1 MIYVLT
7 ITLLALAILTI
18 VTLIKIQGSSPIF
31 WILVPLLIFNIG
43 FTWIV
48 MYDLK
53 GWPVDAMPPNDSTFY
68 NSIMSKPDIYVV
80 AKPKD
85 ANEPRFYVI
94 PFTEENAEQVK
105 NAGQMKERGQIVII
119 KQERDNFKAEVFD
132 HTTENKKEL
141 TN

>member
-53 GWPVDAMPPNDSTFY
+53 GWPVNTMPPNDSTFY
-68 NSIMSKPDIYVV
+68 SSILSKPDIYVV

-85 ANEPRFYVI
+85 ASEPRFYVI

-105 NAGQMKERGQIVII
+105 KAGQMKERGQIVII

>member
-31 WILVPLLIFNIG
+31 WILVPLLIFNVG

-53 GWPVDAMPPNDSTFY
+53 GWPVDTMPPNESTFY
-68 NSIMSKPDIYVV
+68 SSILSKPDIYIV
-80 AKPKD
+80 AKPSD
-85 ANEPRFYVI
+85 ANKPRFYII

-105 NAGQMKERGQIVII
+105 RASQMKERGQTVII

-132 HTTENKKEL
+132 HTVENKKKL
-141 TN
+141 TH